1 MTQATLD
8 RFKLPPAA
16 MHFLV
21 PLFLSC
27 AMSCIVS
34 LISTLRSL
42 GFGDFELV
50 GWLLSWMLSWAI
62 AFPCVL
68 IILPIARK
76 LALKLVK
83 Q

>member
-1 MTQATLD
+1 MTQLTLN
-8 RFKLPPAA
+8 RYKLPMAA

-42 GFGDFELV
+42 GLSEFEIW
-50 GWLLSWMLSWAI
+50 GWCISWMLSWAI

-76 LALKLVK
+76 LALKLVR

>member
-50 GWLLSWMLSWAI
+50 GWLLSWMSIVDNCLSLCI
-62 AFPCVL
+62 DYFTNC
-68 IILPIARK
+68 
-76 LALKLVK
+76 
-83 Q
+83 

>member
-1 MTQATLD
+1 MTQVTLD
-8 RFKLPPAA
+8 RYKLPAAA

-42 GFGDFELV
+42 GFGDFETV

-76 LALKLVK
+76 LALKLVR